1 MHSLDTNMLHFKL
14 LYEKFRQIFKYSQ
27 VHSTYWKPCSQL
39 LLILGLGG
47 NLRSQVYSPLSLK
60 LITGCLRLS
69 AIFTELTILFRKHT
83 PVGFATPFRTCRYRR
98 PTVLYFFIQ
107 GTWASVDLG
116 LHREGPRTN
125 SPWILR
131 DNCNGKICDHWFIGT
146 TSPCGW
152 VCVYK
157 CVYIYV
163 FWCIYIIYVHI
174 CTHICTHVCIH
185 TRVDSHTYIWH
196 AHVYIHGTQ
205 KGTDTIMAM
214 MCVCILRAVE
224 WLNHCRFLIYSN
236 L

>member
-1 MHSLDTNMLHFKL
+1 MPRISCASKIDDLLATDLSLSSYKIWKFIFKVHHICETSSLMHSLDTNMLHFKL

-107 GTWASVDLG
+107 GT
-116 LHREGPRTN
+116 
-125 SPWILR
+125 
-131 DNCNGKICDHWFIGT
+131 
-146 TSPCGW
+146 
-152 VCVYK
+152 
-157 CVYIYV
+157 
-163 FWCIYIIYVHI
+163 
-174 CTHICTHVCIH
+174 
-185 TRVDSHTYIWH
+185 
-196 AHVYIHGTQ
+196 
-205 KGTDTIMAM
+205 
-214 MCVCILRAVE
+214 
-224 WLNHCRFLIYSN
+224 
-236 L
+236 